1 MATKDVGGESPAL
14 KRTIE
19 VVKDYAIVTYPMM
32 CGVALLVLGLIFQAT
47 GNYIEAGVSAAI
59 GLIVCLITAVVYVI
73 FWLLGRY
80 GH

>member
-1 MATKDVGGESPAL
+1 MAIQSTADEPRLKD
-14 KRTIE
+14 RTIE
-19 VVKDYAIVTYPMM
+19 IAQEYAIIVYPLAA
-32 CGVALLVLGLIFQAT
+32 GVSLLVLGLIFQAT
-47 GNYIEAGVSAAI
+47 GNYTEAGVSAAT